1 MIEWSKVVAHFLILQ
16 DVKAENIR
24 LDKLV
29 VEQECIEQDVW
40 KVEAMVNGTEL
51 IAPPRWQ
58 QELSNHK

>member
-51 IAPPRWQ
+51 IAPPR
-58 QELSNHK
+58 